1 MIVTF
6 VTKVLCNICHHFVN
20 ILPIAKFVTIFIFV
34 TSPFLVA
41 FFQLSWNKFSIATR
55 GSFLKIGHKLNMALF
70 IVCENSR
77 LLIGQFVK
85 VVSHP
90 RLTLVKGGRVEAW
103 LKQKRGIKEFWT
115 WRKKD
120 EFLILKKRER
130 EKCENWR
137 SKVKWLIRN

>member
-6 VTKVLCNICHHFVN
+6 VTKILSPFSQHFVH
-20 ILPIAKFVTIFIFV
+20 L
-34 TSPFLVA
+34 SPFL
-41 FFQLSWNKFSIATR
+41 FFSIILKPLNKISTATR

-90 RLTLVKGGRVEAW
+90 RLTLVKGGRVEA
-103 LKQKRGIKEFWT
+103 
-115 WRKKD
+115 
-120 EFLILKKRER
+120 
-130 EKCENWR
+130 
-137 SKVKWLIRN
+137 